1 MLDNQIIL
9 KTEHLNKE
17 FVSKKQRTKAVNN
30 LSFQLRR
37 GETYGLVGES
47 GCGKT
52 TTGRLIIKL
61 LQADSGKIFFNN
73 IDISDM
79 STKEFRKMRS
89 SIQMIFQDPFASLN
103 PRMKIRKLLEEAV
116 ASRKHIEEKVEDII
130 EELIISVGLDVKD
143 LDKYPH
149 EFSGGQRQRIVIA
162 RAIATQPELIICDEP
177 VSALDLLVQGQ
188 ILKLLKDLQK
198 KYNFTYIF
206 ISHNLSVVRYMSD
219 RIAVMCMG
227 KIVEEGTTEE
237 IFANP
242 SHIYTKLLLESI
254 PTINEGNEGREYEK
268 SYYDNKYNEA
278 IENVR
283 LKSDKRI
290 YLSETHYTL
299 QNI

>member
-17 FVSKKQRTKAVNN
+17 FVSKNQRTKAVNN